1 MWRKVAHSSPIMGK
15 FVRVPPNSVIVGATR
30 TLHTTP
36 AKNDRNRQP
45 TGRGGTIS
53 PYVRIP
59 FVEDRG
65 PPPGVDLSLQERLD
79 NLFPNDGPRVDIGF
93 KREKGKTEKEGRSR
107 VAEWRRRVRAD
118 KELEKK
124 ARDGTLQVD
133 LGVVRDQ
140 WVESGEVF
148 DQIYDAAELY
158 GIFDDLFEH
167 AHFWPCLMLQVE
179 WLQDDGETLVPVH
192 RGNLV
197 KPGEC
202 KNAPEVS
209 WDSPEDA
216 LWTLAMVGPDSQL
229 QGEGEVLHWLVAN
242 IPGNKVEEGQ
252 TLAAYIQPHPAF
264 GTGYHRYV
272 FLLYKQEG
280 KVQMEPE
287 HREDP
292 LNLKDRTF
300 STLNFYSTYQD
311 HITPVGLAFCQSDYE
326 ASLRNFFHHT
336 LNMKEPRYEYEFPED
351 YIRPWRNFFPNQEE
365 VGFDE
370 FLNRH
375 RDPKDLEKEVLEK
388 KLANTDPFKGD
399 KDAELQFP
407 GLHDSDLYEVLP
419 SPIGEKPLN
428 WKQSYKVA
436 QWKRNAVMRARKKEG
451 YFATYDHKHLRRDP
465 SHN

>member
-93 KREKGKTEKEGRSR
+93 KREKGKTEKEGRSK

-229 QGEGEVLHWLVAN
+229 QGEGEVHIPPACQQQPTVLLRLV
-242 IPGNKVEEGQ
+242 
-252 TLAAYIQPHPAF
+252 L
-264 GTGYHRYV
+264 
-272 FLLYKQEG
+272 
-280 KVQMEPE
+280 
-287 HREDP
+287 
-292 LNLKDRTF
+292 
-300 STLNFYSTYQD
+300 
-311 HITPVGLAFCQSDYE
+311 
-326 ASLRNFFHHT
+326 
-336 LNMKEPRYEYEFPED
+336 
-351 YIRPWRNFFPNQEE
+351 
-365 VGFDE
+365 
-370 FLNRH
+370 
-375 RDPKDLEKEVLEK
+375 
-388 KLANTDPFKGD
+388 
-399 KDAELQFP
+399 
-407 GLHDSDLYEVLP
+407 
-419 SPIGEKPLN
+419 
-428 WKQSYKVA
+428 
-436 QWKRNAVMRARKKEG
+436 
-451 YFATYDHKHLRRDP
+451 
-465 SHN
+465 